1 MSPLPPLARHLTD
14 QWRSEYRTQL
24 LDWFEHHQRDLPWR
38 RTRDPYAIWISESML
53 QQTQVA
59 TVIGY
64 YQRFMQRFPDVQS
77 LATASESE
85 VMAMWAGLGYYRR
98 ARQLH
103 SAAQQIVANHAGK
116 FPTEVAAILEL
127 PGIGRYTAGAV
138 ASIALGL
145 PAPIVE
151 ANTERLY
158 ARLLKLDKPVRDP
171 SSVRLLWQF
180 AQWQLEGTNQAS
192 QSNEQ
197 RGPGSIN
204 QAAMELGALICKPV
218 EPQCLVCPLAKL
230 CPTNKAGLQHRI
242 PAPKPKR
249 EFTALHHV
257 AFMVQHRGRWL
268 LRLNPPG
275 GWWHGLWDF
284 PRIDVT
290 ELSLRGH
297 AQGPGRARALPEW
310 DDGTRHKILQLAHQ
324 QFFAD
329 KSHTV
334 FTAMHRP
341 LMSLSHGV
349 TRYRIALDGVAVDVD
364 RTVLKANEQWKW
376 VDATSNLPLTAT
388 AKKMLER
395 MES

>member
-1 MSPLPPLARHLTD
+1 MDVSIGLTD
-14 QWRSEYRTQL
+14 SWRRQYLSRL

-38 RTRDPYAIWISESML
+38 LTRDPYAIWISESML

-77 LATASESE
+77 LAKASEQE
-85 VMAMWAGLGYYRR
+85 VMSMWAGLGYYRR

-103 SAAQQIVANHAGK
+103 AAAQQIVADHGGQ
-116 FPTEVAAILEL
+116 FPKQVEAILQL
-127 PGIGRYTAGAV
+127 PGIGRYTAGAI

-158 ARLLKLDKPVRDP
+158 ARLLKLDKPIRDP
-171 SSVRLLWQF
+171 ASTKLLWQF
-180 AQWQLEGTNQAS
+180 AEWQLEGSSSAAKS
-192 QSNEQ
+192 SKK

-218 EPQCLVCPLAKL
+218 EPQCLICPLAKL
-230 CPTNKAGLQHRI
+230 CPTNQAGLQHRI

-257 AFMVQHRGRWL
+257 ALMVQHRNRWL

-297 AQGPGRARALPEW
+297 TQGQSRSRALPQW
-310 DDGTRHKILQLAHQ
+310 DDTTRHKILQLAHQ
-324 QFFAD
+324 QLFAD
-329 KSHTV
+329 TSRSV
-334 FTAMHRP
+334 FTAMHQP
-341 LMSLSHGV
+341 LISLSHGV
-349 TRYRIALDGVAVDVD
+349 TRYRIALDGVAVEVD
-364 RTVLKANEQWKW
+364 KAVFKANANWKW
-376 VDATSNLPLTAT
+376 SDAGSDLPLTAT

-395 MES
+395 LGGE